1 MEEQIFDL
9 AGRLVRAY
17 QYPDSEAIIGVSTL
31 PEGHYI
37 YRLVVE
43 SGTELKSGHFSI
55 IRP

>member
-9 AGRLVRAY
+9 ADRLVRAY

>member
-9 AGRLVRAY
+9 AGRLVKAY
-17 QYPDSEAIIGVSTL
+17 QYSESEAIIGVSTL

-43 SGTELKSGHFSI
+43 SGTELKSDHFSI
-55 IRP
+55 VRQ